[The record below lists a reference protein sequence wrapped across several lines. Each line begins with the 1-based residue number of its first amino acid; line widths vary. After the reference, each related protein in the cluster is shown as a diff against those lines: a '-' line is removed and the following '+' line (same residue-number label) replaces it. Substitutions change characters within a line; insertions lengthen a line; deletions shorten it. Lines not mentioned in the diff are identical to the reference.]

1 MISNHNKTALIFGL
15 RNDLSLAYPIAL
27 ILKKSGC
34 HVALSFTKESES
46 EVRFLAQ
53 KDQFDPDL
61 LGEVDIRDESQLH
74 HYFRNVAAKTR
85 GVDYILH
92 AVAFGSPKVMCT
104 KLPGQDP
111 KQVPEFIDIPFEDFM
126 DSFNISAYS
135 MIRVARAATPFLN
148 QGASLLAL
156 TFNASQRVF
165 PEYSGMG
172 VNKAAL
178 EAIIKYLSHYF
189 GPRKVRV
196 NAISAGIVMT
206 TSSGGIKGVRK
217 LRKFCKNSG
226 PLGNI
231 TAEDVAQTAL
241 YYFSDLSTKVSG
253 NIHFVDGAFNIMG
266 IGTYES

>member
-1 MISNHNKTALIFGL
+1 MISNNEKTALIFGL

-27 ILKKSGC
+27 ILKESGC
-34 HVALSFTKESES
+34 RVALSYTKESEAD
-46 EVRFLAQ
+46 VKQLAQ
-53 KDQFDPDL
+53 KNQFDPEL
-61 LGEVDIRDESQLH
+61 LGEVDIRDETQIDRYIRH
-74 HYFRNVAAKTR
+74 VVAKT
-85 GVDYILH
+85 GGIDFILH

-104 KLPGQDP
+104 TLPGQDP
-111 KQVPEFIDIPFEDFM
+111 KEVPEFIDIPFDAFM

-148 QGASLLAL
+148 QDASLVAL

-165 PEYSGMG
+165 PEYAGMG
-172 VNKAAL
+172 INKAAL
-178 EAIIKYLSHYF
+178 EAIVKYLAHFF

-196 NAISAGIVMT
+196 NAISAGIVIT

-266 IGTYES
+266 VGAYES